1 METKDLTKIERR
13 KHRWS
18 TNQRYDLTP
27 MYWDMG
33 FVLCSLVFGG
43 MAVGAFWYA
52 KELWVILALY
62 ASIFAMI
69 ILFSINI
76 IRLVK
81 HLAEMLCAVYHVVR
95 VNVDE
100 QKDMD
105 FGYAISYYDPVSQ
118 VEISE
123 ERYEEMRCAEQ
134 QKEREKN
141 YQENM
146 CRGLEGEVER
156 KKMEEKRK
164 QDALEAARK
173 TTVIVPHD
181 LDAIRKGE
189 EE

>member
-1 METKDLTKIERR
+1 METKNLTKIVRR

-18 TNQRYDLTP
+18 TNQQYNLTQ

-33 FVLCSLVFGG
+33 FVLGSLVFGG

-62 ASIFAMI
+62 ACIFATIVM
-69 ILFSINI
+69 FSINI
-76 IRLVK
+76 IRLVN
-81 HLAEMLCAVYHVVR
+81 HLAEMLCAIYHVVR

-100 QKDMD
+100 QKDID
-105 FGYAISYYDPVSQ
+105 FGTFTTYYDPVSQ

-123 ERYEEMRCAEQ
+123 ERYDEMFRAEQ
-134 QKEREKN
+134 QKEREKT

-156 KKMEEKRK
+156 KKMEEKRQ
-164 QDALEAARK
+164 QDALEAVRK

>member
-1 METKDLTKIERR
+1 METKDLTKIVRR

-18 TNQRYDLTP
+18 TNQIYALTQ

-33 FVLCSLVFGG
+33 FVLGSLVFGG

-52 KELWVILALY
+52 KELWAILALY
-62 ASIFAMI
+62 ACILAMI
-69 ILFSINI
+69 VVFSINI

-81 HLAEMLCAVYHVVR
+81 HLAEMICAIYHVVR

-100 QKDMD
+100 QKDID
-105 FGYAISYYDPVSQ
+105 FGSSITYYDPVSQ
-118 VEISE
+118 VEITE
-123 ERYEEMRCAEQ
+123 ERYDEMFRDEQ
-134 QKEREKN
+134 QKEREQTYKD
-141 YQENM
+141 NM
-146 CRGLEGEVER
+146 RRGLEGEVER
-156 KKMEEKRK
+156 KKMEEKRQ

>member
-1 METKDLTKIERR
+1 METKDLTKIVRR

-18 TNQRYDLTP
+18 TSQIYDLTH

-33 FVLCSLVFGG
+33 FVLGSLVFGG

-52 KELWVILALY
+52 KDLWVILALY
-62 ASIFAMI
+62 ACIFSMI

-81 HLAEMLCAVYHVVR
+81 HLAEMICAIYHAVR

-100 QKDMD
+100 QKDID
-105 FGYAISYYDPVSQ
+105 FGSSITYYDPVSQ
-118 VEISE
+118 VEINE
-123 ERYEEMRCAEQ
+123 ERYDELFHAEQ
-134 QKEREKN
+134 QK
-141 YQENM
+141 
-146 CRGLEGEVER
+146 
-156 KKMEEKRK
+156 
-164 QDALEAARK
+164 DIRK

>member
-1 METKDLTKIERR
+1 METKDLTKVVRR
-13 KHRWS
+13 KHRWA

-33 FVLCSLVFGG
+33 FVLGSLVFGG

-52 KELWVILALY
+52 KELWVILSLY
-62 ASIFAMI
+62 ACIFAMI

-81 HLAEMLCAVYHVVR
+81 DLAEMLCAVYHVVR

-100 QKDMD
+100 QKDTD
-105 FGYAISYYDPVSQ
+105 FGVTISYYDPVSK
-118 VEISE
+118 VEITE
-123 ERYEEMRCAEQ
+123 ERYDEMRCAEQ
-134 QKEREKN
+134 QKERDKT

-146 CRGLEGEVER
+146 RKGLEGEVER
-156 KKMEEKRK
+156 KKMEEKRQ

>member
-1 METKDLTKIERR
+1 METKDLTKIVRR

-18 TNQRYDLTP
+18 TNQIYDLTH

-33 FVLCSLVFGG
+33 FVLGSLVFGG

-52 KELWVILALY
+52 KDVWVILALY
-62 ASIFAMI
+62 ACIFAMI

-81 HLAEMLCAVYHVVR
+81 HLAEMICAIYHVVR

-100 QKDMD
+100 QKDID
-105 FGYAISYYDPVSQ
+105 FGYSITYYDPVSQ
-118 VEISE
+118 VEITE
-123 ERYEEMRCAEQ
+123 ERYDELIRDEQ
-134 QKEREKN
+134 QK
-141 YQENM
+141 
-146 CRGLEGEVER
+146 
-156 KKMEEKRK
+156 
-164 QDALEAARK
+164 DIRK
-173 TTVIVPHD
+173 TTVIVPND

>member
-1 METKDLTKIERR
+1 METKDLTKIVRR
-13 KHRWS
+13 KHRWA
-18 TNQRYDLTP
+18 TDQRYDLTP

-33 FVLCSLVFGG
+33 LAMSSLVFGG
-43 MAVGAFWYA
+43 MAVVGSRHAT
-52 KELWVILALY
+52 ELWVINVLY
-62 ASIFAMI
+62 ACILAI
-69 ILFSINI
+69 IVLFSITS

-81 HLAEMLCAVYHVVR
+81 HLAEMLCAIYHVVR

-100 QKDMD
+100 QKDTD
-105 FGYAISYYDPVSQ
+105 FGVAISYYDPVSQ
-118 VEISE
+118 VEITE
-123 ERYEEMRCAEQ
+123 ERYDELFRAEQ
-134 QKEREKN
+134 EKKREKT

-156 KKMEEKRK
+156 KKMEEKRQ
-164 QDALEAARK
+164 QDALEAVRK